1 MPLHPTAIIPNSTY
15 PRWIIAKG
23 RSAGYNAGRGSG
35 AAESGPPGPRGARMQ
50 RFSRDDFP
58 MHGESGRRDWIDPT
72 RYSVVQRFFLSR
84 LEHLIT
90 LRRSPELYSE
100 SWHTTL

>member
-1 MPLHPTAIIPNSTY
+1 
-15 PRWIIAKG
+15 
-23 RSAGYNAGRGSG
+23 
-35 AAESGPPGPRGARMQ
+35 MQ

-100 SWHTTL
+100 SWHTTLVNRAVYSTYRDCVALGLAEEARTLLKGEERSPRSSASA